1 MKRNVQLTNDDL
13 NTLGVILGQ
22 MSRQLQEDAIA
33 LKKLSA
39 ISWQHC
45 DKSKKEEPEQIKLY
59 GYFKAVMNARDEVKR
74 KVKILSRI
82 QHQIKSSR

>member
-1 MKRNVQLTNDDL
+1 MRNVQLSNDDL

-22 MSRQLQEDAIA
+22 LSRQLQEDAHV
-33 LKKLSA
+33 LKRLSA
-39 ISWQHC
+39 VSWQHC
-45 DKSKKEEPEQIKLY
+45 DKSKKEEPKQVEVY
-59 GYFKAVMNARDEVKR
+59 SYFKQVMNARDEVKR